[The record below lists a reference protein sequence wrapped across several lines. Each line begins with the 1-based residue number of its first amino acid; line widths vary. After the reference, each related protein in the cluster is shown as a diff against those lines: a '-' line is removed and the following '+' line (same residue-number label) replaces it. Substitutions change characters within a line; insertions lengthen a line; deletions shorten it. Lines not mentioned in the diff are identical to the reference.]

1 MGEAKRMNEEER
13 EKRVNALMEAATA
26 FFSGGTCIF
35 TGLMEPFPWLIAA
48 GCLLFAIAASVLI
61 RQFMK

>member
-1 MGEAKRMNEEER
+1 MGKAKKMNEEER

-35 TGLMEPFPWLIAA
+35 AGLMEPIIWLIAA
-48 GCLLFAIAASVLI
+48 GCLLFAISASVLI
-61 RQFMK
+61 REFMK